1 MRAALYARYSSDR
14 QNERSIEDQL
24 AMLRRRAAERGWT
37 VVATFSDAAI
47 SGFSMA
53 KRPGVLA
60 LLEAAEAGSFDLVLT
75 EDEDRLARNDEHN
88 AHIFNLL
95 RYLGVTLATMSS
107 DRVTKV
113 ESSIKGLLA
122 QMTLDGI
129 SAKTRRG
136 MASNAEQGLAT
147 GSRLYGYRTSPGGET
162 VIAPAE
168 AETVRRIFAGVAG
181 GIPIRDIAAA
191 LNTDG
196 VAGPR
201 GGPWNASSING
212 SRSRANGILHTE
224 QYIGVKVWNRM
235 EVRKDPRTGAR
246 NPVLKPREDW
256 KRTPVPQ
263 LRIVDQETWD
273 RVHERL
279 DAAGQGGDRRPPAR
293 RPHLFSGLFK
303 CGCCGASYTVY
314 NKDRLTCG
322 AAREKGPAVCGNR
335 RLVKRQDIER
345 RVLEGLRG
353 RLLAPEAVA
362 AFVRYYHEAWARE
375 AAQAR
380 DERAPLARKYAELT
394 RRIERTLDMVEQ
406 GMATRA
412 TMERLAG
419 IEAERDQLAEQLAA
433 IEAKVAERPI
443 VRLHPNAADRYADLV
458 RRIQA
463 HMADGQ
469 LDAEAVDAVR
479 ALVVRIDITPESA
492 APGAPVRVTLVG
504 DLARFMSPEAGATV
518 SSQASGGGRVGMVA
532 GASYRQNPTL
542 SWPIAC

>member
-24 AMLRRRAAERGWT
+24 AMLRRRAADRGWT

-53 KRPGVLA
+53 ARPGVLA
-60 LLEAAEAGSFDLVLT
+60 LMEAAEAGQFDLILV

-122 QMTLDGI
+122 QLTLDGI
-129 SAKTRRG
+129 SAKTKRG
-136 MASNAEQGLAT
+136 MAANAEQGRAT
-147 GSRLYGYRTSPGGET
+147 GSRLYGYRSAPGGEMA
-162 VIAPAE
+162 IDEAE
-168 AETVRRIFAGVAG
+168 AAIVRRIFADAAAHVTIRNIAAYLNAE
-181 GIPIRDIAAA
+181 GIP
-191 LNTDG
+191 
-196 VAGPR
+196 GPR

-235 EVRKDPRTGAR
+235 DVRKDPRTGAR
-246 NPVLKPREDW
+246 TPVLKPREEW
-256 KRTPVPQ
+256 RRTPTPD
-263 LRIVDQETWD
+263 LRIVDQAVWD
-273 RVHERL
+273 KVHKRL
-279 DAAGQGGDRRPPAR
+279 DDTGQGGARKPPAR
-293 RPHLFSGLFK
+293 RPHLFSGLLK
-303 CGCCGASYTVY
+303 CGCCGATYTVY
-314 NKDRLTCG
+314 NRDRLTCA
-322 AAREKGPAVCGNR
+322 AAREKGDAVCSNR

-345 RVLEGLRG
+345 RVIEGLQS

-362 AFVRYYHEAWARE
+362 AFVRFYHEAWERE
-375 AAQAR
+375 AAQVR
-380 DERAPLARKYAELT
+380 DERAPLARKHAELG

-412 TMERLAG
+412 TMERLAAL
-419 IEAERDQLAEQLAA
+419 EAERDQLTDQLAA
-433 IEAKVAERPI
+433 IDASATAAPP
-443 VRLHPNAADRYADLV
+443 VRLHPRAADRYADLV
-458 RRIQA
+458 RNIQDHIA
-463 HMADGQ
+463 GGEVDP
-469 LDAEAVDAVR
+469 EAIEAIR
-479 ALVVRIDITPESA
+479 ALVIRIDITPASN
-492 APGAPVRVTLVG
+492 APGAPVAVNLIG
-504 DLARFMSPEAGATV
+504 DLARFISPEAV
-518 SSQASGGGRVGMVA
+518 STRSPLPPEGGRVGMVA
-532 GASYRQNPTL
+532 GARVGQNPTL